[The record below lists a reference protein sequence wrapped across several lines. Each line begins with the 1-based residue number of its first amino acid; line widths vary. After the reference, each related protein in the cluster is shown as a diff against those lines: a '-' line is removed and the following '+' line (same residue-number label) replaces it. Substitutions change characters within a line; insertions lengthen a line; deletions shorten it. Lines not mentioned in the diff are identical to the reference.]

1 MSNKISEIIIEPSQ
15 VYAGDTFKLKV
26 KAIRYVTFDELK
38 EITFNQVKN
47 FTFGNL
53 KGE

>member
-1 MSNKISEIIIEPSQ
+1 MSNKITEVVLEPTQ
-15 VYAGDTFKLKV
+15 IYTGNTFKLKV

-38 EITFNQVKN
+38 TLTYNQVKQ
-47 FTFGNL
+47 FTYGNL

>member
-1 MSNKISEIIIEPSQ
+1 MSNKITEIIIEPNP
-15 VYAGDTFKLKV
+15 VYLGDTFKLKV

-38 EITFNQVKN
+38 TLTYNQVKN
-47 FTFGNL
+47 FTYGNL